1 MSCYCRVGYI
11 SFIIIILIF
20 DYYSIYLELP
30 SKVCSFFSNGDCF
43 KGSDCRYIH
52 NTGARLGLNT
62 NYSTENLE
70 AENGGGRVATDNQS
84 LAEMKPADNFV
95 IWAENNFR

>member
-1 MSCYCRVGYI
+1 M
-11 SFIIIILIF
+11 F
-20 DYYSIYLELP
+20 DYYSIILELP

-43 KGSDCRYIH
+43 KGSNCRYIH
-52 NTGARLGLNT
+52 NTGARFRLNT

-70 AENGGGRVATDNQS
+70 AENGGEEVAADNQG